1 VIIEVQRRS
10 HVQQMTYEDFE
21 QRIRDGEIDARTRV
35 RFEVVTGEDFVPAG
49 DLELFQALADPR
61 HMAFRRNLSR
71 PGIPIVTAILI
82 GVQIRVYLSS
92 WAPEA
97 KLLLQEHLTNW
108 GPAILEQGEVWR
120 LLSYGLLHVGF
131 THLLFNLCFLAYTG
145 YHLERAMGRAN
156 LAVLFF
162 GSVFTGGLLSMA
174 MAPERASLG
183 ASGGD
188 FGLLAATVIVGWK
201 YWESIPVRARKYFG
215 WALAPYLGFSILSGI
230 QAENV
235 DNWSHLGGLIGGAV
249 LVTLLEP
256 ELLAARRVVNTRWR
270 AVAIGLMAV
279 LGLAIAVRGVWLVPL
294 TAEQAEGWAVSR
306 PAYWQQGWTFTGDR
320 GWFSPTLQ
328 ANLSTTT
335 TTHPRPLGPD
345 EAADALIERVTSDS
359 REATVVS
366 REPAELAGLEARRLV
381 LQFDLYGQQQE
392 VIALVATRG
401 LYEHRV
407 QFQSVAEAAGR
418 YQPLVERVASSV
430 ELTEVPELVE
440 ARGRAGMH
448 PRSAE
453 PASALGRALYRSGD
467 PEGALRAYE
476 KSLGIDP
483 RRVEAIAGR
492 LRVYADY
499 PVPGG
504 AQVAREALAAWPLEP
519 QVVVAAAD
527 ALAGAGEEAAAVEA
541 LDQAWRDLPGDRTLR
556 RARLRRG
563 LPVALPSQ
571 GDDG

>member
-1 VIIEVQRRS
+1 MIIEVQRRS

-21 QRIRDGEIDARTRV
+21 QRIRDGEIDARTHV
-35 RFEVVTGEDFVPAG
+35 RFEVVTGEGFVPAG
-49 DLELFQALADPR
+49 ELELFQALADPR

-71 PGIPIVTAILI
+71 PGVPIVTAILI
-82 GVQIRVYLSS
+82 GLQVRVYLAS
-92 WAPEA
+92 WAPETKA
-97 KLLLQEHLTNW
+97 FLQEDLTNW

-120 LLSYGLLHVGF
+120 LISYGLLHVHF

-156 LAVLFF
+156 LVILFF
-162 GSVFTGGLLSMA
+162 GSVFAGGLLSMA
-174 MAPERASLG
+174 MAPDRASLG

-230 QAENV
+230 NAENV
-235 DNWSHLGGLIGGAV
+235 DNWSHLGGLIGGAALITV
-249 LVTLLEP
+249 LEP
-256 ELLAARRVVNTRWR
+256 EVLAVRKAVNRRWRLAAV
-270 AVAIGLMAV
+270 ALMAAIGL
-279 LGLAIAVRGVWLVPL
+279 GIAARGAWLVPL
-294 TAEQAEGWAVSR
+294 VADQAEGWTVSR
-306 PAYWQQGWTFTGDR
+306 PDYWQQGWTFTGDR

-328 ANLSTTT
+328 ANISTTT
-335 TTHPRPLGPD
+335 TTHPRPIGPD
-345 EAADALIERVTSDS
+345 AAADALIERVTSDS

-366 REPAELAGLEARRLV
+366 REPTRLAGLDARRLV
-381 LQFDLYGQQQE
+381 LRFDLYGQQQE
-392 VIALVATRG
+392 IVALVATRG
-401 LYEHRV
+401 VYEHRV
-407 QFQSVAEAAGR
+407 QFQSIAASAGR
-418 YQPLVERVASSV
+418 YHPLVGRVAESV
-430 ELTEVPELVE
+430 VLSEVAELVD

-467 PEGALRAYE
+467 PDGALRAYE
-476 KSLGIDP
+476 KSL
-483 RRVEAIAGR
+483 AINPQNVDAISGR

-499 PVPGG
+499 DLPGG
-504 AQVAREALAAWPLEP
+504 DAVAREALAAWPLDAR
-519 QVVVAAAD
+519 VVVAGAD
-527 ALAGAGEEAAAVEA
+527 ALTTAGAEAEATQA

-563 LPVALPSQ
+563 LPVALP
-571 GDDG
+571 GTDAD

>member
-21 QRIRDGEIDARTRV
+21 ERIRDGEIDARTHV
-35 RFEVVTGEDFVPAG
+35 RFEVVTGAEFVPAG

-82 GVQIRVYLSS
+82 GLQVRIYLSS
-92 WAPEA
+92 WAPDT
-97 KLLLQEHLTNW
+97 KTFLQEDLTNW
-108 GPAILEQGEVWR
+108 GPAILEQGEIWR
-120 LLSYGLLHVGF
+120 LVSYGLLHVNF

-174 MAPERASLG
+174 MAPDRASLG

-201 YWESIPVRARKYFG
+201 YWESIPMRARKYFG

-230 QAENV
+230 NAENV

-249 LVTLLEP
+249 LITVLEP
-256 ELLAARRVVNTRWR
+256 EVLAVRTAINRRWR
-270 AVAIGLMAV
+270 MAAIGLMAAV
-279 LGLAIAVRGVWLVPL
+279 GLGIAVRGAWMVPL
-294 TAEQAEGWAVSR
+294 SADQAEGWTVAR
-306 PAYWQQGWTFTGDR
+306 PDYWQQGWTFTGDR

-328 ANLSTTT
+328 ANISSTT
-335 TTHPRPLGPD
+335 TTHPRPISPD
-345 EAADALIERVTSDS
+345 TAADALIERVTSDS

-366 REPAELAGLEARRLV
+366 REATTLAGLDARRLV
-381 LQFDLYGQQQE
+381 LRFDLYGQQQE
-392 VIALVATRG
+392 IVALVATRG
-401 LYEHRV
+401 VYEHRV
-407 QFQSVAEAAGR
+407 QFQSIASSAGR
-418 YQPLVERVASSV
+418 YHPLVERVADSV
-430 ELTEVPELVE
+430 TLSEVAELVD
-440 ARGRAGMH
+440 ARSRAGMH

-453 PASALGRALYRSGD
+453 PASALGRALYRAGD
-467 PEGALRAYE
+467 PAGALQAYD
-476 KSLGIDP
+476 KSLGISP
-483 RRVEAIAGR
+483 GRVDALAGR

-499 PVPGG
+499 SLPGG
-504 AQVAREALAAWPLEP
+504 DALAREALLAWPLEAR
-519 QVVVAAAD
+519 VVVAAAD
-527 ALAGAGEEAAAVEA
+527 ALTSAGVDQEATDA
-541 LDQAWRDLPGDRTLR
+541 LDRAWTDLPGDRTLR

-563 LPVALPSQ
+563 LSVTLPE
-571 GDDG
+571 DG